1 MKKAKFE
8 VSGEILSVTEVM
20 GGKVDILLATE
31 TDRLIHVYLKRK
43 NCNPHRWNVSDYIK
57 VVGDVVTIEDSSD
70 GALSK
75 IEFSNA
81 VLKRLF
87 SIGAQNKS
95 IDYCSPIS
103 LCGEIVDV
111 LPIDSE
117 NYELTLVSDDGIYI
131 IECDNYTLF
140 NNIVKLDMSKK
151 FRINGVIYITK
162 HSQYS
167 SDGHVIS
174 RINFVATT
182 VETV

>member
-43 NCNPHRWNVSDYIK
+43 NCNPHRWNTSDFIRI
-57 VVGDVVTIEDSSD
+57 VGDVAELEDTPD
-70 GALSK
+70 GALSR

-87 SIGAQNKS
+87 SIGAQNNI

-103 LCGEIVDV
+103 LCGEIFDV

-151 FRINGVIYITK
+151 FRINGVVYITK
-162 HSQYS
+162 HSRYS
-167 SDGHVIS
+167 SDGHVVS
-174 RINFVATT
+174 RINYVATK
-182 VETV
+182 VEYV